1 MPEVVRC
8 RNRHVHFRSEG
19 VGNILFVIGE
29 NAIYAKCTDRGCK
42 RWTQVKISLPGV
54 NVDFSNA
61 GITQKLMPKNFKFD
75 TDGKDIKRAPVII
88 EEKA

>member
-8 RNRHVHFRSEG
+8 RNRHVHFRSDG
-19 VGNILFVIGE
+19 VGNILFVIGG

-42 RWTQVKISLPGV
+42 RWTKFEISLPGV

-61 GITQKLMPKNFKFD
+61 GFVQSLMPKNFKFD
-75 TDGKDIKRAPVII
+75 IVEKDIKRAPVII
-88 EEKA
+88 KEKV